1 MSGCISRQNNV
12 WIWIRCTALNSLQ
25 SFRWKTVQ
33 DFKNKPVPGGRSC
46 FLPGQTRNFTCTCL
60 YTVPLLLLGKQP
72 NENVFL
78 ATMIRKKKKKKKAYY
93 LSKSHQM
100 PVGNNG
106 YQSTNICCSKKII
119 N

>member
-1 MSGCISRQNNV
+1 MSGCISRRNNV
-12 WIWIRCTALNSLQ
+12 WLWIRCTALNSLQ

-33 DFKNKPVPGGRSC
+33 DFKNKPVSGGRLC

-78 ATMIRKKKKKKKAYY
+78 ASMIRKKKKAFY

-106 YQSTNICCSKKII
+106 YQSTKITCSKKII